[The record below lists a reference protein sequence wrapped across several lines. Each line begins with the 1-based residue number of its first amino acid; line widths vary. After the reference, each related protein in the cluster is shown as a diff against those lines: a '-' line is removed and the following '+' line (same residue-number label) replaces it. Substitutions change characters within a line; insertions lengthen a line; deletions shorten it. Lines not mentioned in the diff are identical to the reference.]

1 MHVAIVV
8 HDFNLNFGQGR
19 YCVEIV
25 RRLAHRCQLTVIANS
40 FGMQAIEGVRFL
52 RVPALR
58 RHAFTTVLSIIPG
71 AELAARRSGCDLI
84 HAQGITCWSADII
97 TGHICNAAR
106 AKAAASGDSRSRWF
120 MRLIIPLERAF
131 YRQRRARHLIAISRA
146 LEREVRLEY
155 GWNRDSTVIH
165 HGTNSTVF
173 HPPADDA
180 ERTRLRGQFR
190 LPRSGWTWLFMGE
203 AVKGLRQA
211 INALVH
217 HPEAHLL
224 VVSRSDFTAYRRQ
237 ATQLGV
243 AQRVVFHGFEP
254 HPEEAF
260 RAVDVFV
267 YPSNYDPFGMV
278 ASEAMA
284 TGLPVIVGRDIGAAE
299 LVRHGENGL
308 LCDPA
313 DDRSLRQALDALRTD
328 PALAGRL
335 GQAGR
340 ETILDVSWDHCAD
353 RTYAVYEQVHDRLRL
368 TPP

>member
-25 RRLAHRCQLTVIANS
+25 RRLARRCQITVIANS
-40 FGMQAIEGVRFL
+40 PVPQPIEGVQFR
-52 RVPALR
+52 RVRALR

-71 AELAARRSGCDLI
+71 AEMAVRQSGCDII
-84 HAQGITCWSADII
+84 HAQGLTSWSADII

-106 AKAAASGDSRSRWF
+106 AKAADTGDRRSRWF

-131 YRQRRARHLIAISRA
+131 YRQHRARHLIAISRA
-146 LEREVRLEY
+146 LEREVQTEY

-165 HGTNSTVF
+165 HGTDTTVF
-173 HPPADDA
+173 KPAADPAERARLRQRFKLPPA
-180 ERTRLRGQFR
+180 E
-190 LPRSGWTWLFMGE
+190 WTWLFMGE
-203 AVKGLRQA
+203 AVKGLRQV
-211 INALVH
+211 ITALPAF
-217 HPEAHLL
+217 PEAHLL
-224 VVSRSDFTAYRRQ
+224 VVSRSDFSSYRRL
-237 ATQLGV
+237 ADQLGV
-243 AQRVVFHGFEP
+243 TGRIVFHGFEA

-267 YPSNYDPFGMV
+267 YPSAYDPFGMV

-299 LVRHGENGL
+299 LVQPGESGL

-313 DDRSLRQALDALRTD
+313 DEKSIRAALTQLRQT
-328 PALAGRL
+328 PALARRL
-335 GQAGR
+335 GENGR
-340 ETILDVSWDHCAD
+340 RTILEVSWDHCAD
-353 RTYAVYEQVHDRLRL
+353 RTYAVYEQVHAQMRAARS
-368 TPP
+368 